1 MPFLSNDVGQG
12 IEFPLYARLIVLI
25 HRIPCYVVPERLR
38 GGGGCMLL
46 VY

>member
-12 IEFPLYARLIVLI
+12 IEFPLSARLIELI
-25 HRIPCYVVPERLR
+25 HRIPDYVVPERLR
-38 GGGGCMLL
+38 GGGCMLL